1 LLLGRHSEREALD
14 RLLAAVRGGGAGCW
28 WCAGE
33 PGAGKTALLDYAM
46 EAATGFLIARA
57 VGVEW
62 EMELP
67 VAALQRSPPGSATT
81 SWLPPSPES

>member
-1 LLLGRHSEREALD
+1 VLV
-14 RLLAAVRGGGAGCW
+14 VR
-28 WCAGE
+28 GE
-33 PGAGKTALLDYAM
+33 PGAGKTALLDDAM

-67 VAALQRSPPGSATT
+67 FAALQRSPPGSATT